1 MPTLQQHQSLLL
13 PQAYLTNLH
22 NRIRNEPTLSLLDT
36 SLVKTQ
42 IRGHKRA
49 KVVNYAEFDNEL
61 FDDLA
66 DFDGDVD
73 MDDNN
78 DDNNINN
85 TQSENYDNNT
95 NTTSGNNGDMD
106 NDDGNNTGD
115 DNTNA
120 KRVNLK
126 DRLPDLDE
134 QDDLLNVLKYPK
146 IRETFQQSKLATPYR
161 LNLLKNVNN
170 TIPLINNK
178 DILPTVRKDD
188 STGTPV
194 TTTTPTTTY
203 TIANSTTTTTNEPT
217 NNLEKENSIITTTP
231 VLSSEP
237 IIIPIALNIENNGI
251 RIIDHFTWNI
261 NDNSMTPEEF
271 ANIYCQDLDLTN
283 NSNLNQQ
290 IANVIIETIQESENL
305 ASIKFNQDLQILVN
319 LTCHLQDWFLEDN
332 FQWNLN
338 DSSLSPES
346 FAEILV
352 VDLGLKREFLPII
365 TYALY
370 DSLLKIKKEYMEGN
384 LNTAANINNEAAFG
398 YLAGVRL
405 NLEDLGENWAPK
417 IELLTPE
424 EIQRKE
430 IEKERKLR
438 RLKRENDRLGRRGRR
453 RLDELE
459 LTMKL

>member
-13 PQAYLTNLH
+13 PQAYLTNLP

-42 IRGHKRA
+42 VRGHKRA

-66 DFDGDVD
+66 EFDGVGESD
-73 MDDNN
+73 MDDN
-78 DDNNINN
+78 DNNNTNNNTYAN
-85 TQSENYDNNT
+85 TQSDNYDNT
-95 NTTSGNNGDMD
+95 HSGTSGDVD
-106 NDDGNNTGD
+106 HEDGNAD
-115 DNTNA
+115 DENNNNNNNNNNSNSNN

-161 LNLLKNVNN
+161 LNLLKNVKN

-178 DILPTVRKDD
+178 EIIPPSNLQQQESQPQPQNDETDPVEKETLPTL
-188 STGTPV
+188 P
-194 TTTTPTTTY
+194 
-203 TIANSTTTTTNEPT
+203 
-217 NNLEKENSIITTTP
+217 
-231 VLSSEP
+231 SSEP
-237 IIIPIALNIENNGI
+237 IIIPIALNIENNGM

-261 NDNSMTPEEF
+261 NDNSITPEEF
-271 ANIYCQDLDLTN
+271 ANIYCQDLDLN
-283 NSNLNQQ
+283 NYTNLNQQ
-290 IANVIIETIQESENL
+290 ITNAIIETIQENENL

-338 DSSLSPES
+338 DPSLTPES

-370 DSLLKIKKEYMEGN
+370 DSLLKIKKEYMDGN
-384 LNTAANINNEAAFG
+384 LNTAANLNNEAAFG

-405 NLEDLGENWAPK
+405 NLEDIGENWAPK

>member
-13 PQAYLTNLH
+13 PQAYLTNLP

-42 IRGHKRA
+42 VRGHKRA

-66 DFDGDVD
+66 DFDGVGDVNMGGGD
-73 MDDNN
+73 MDDN
-78 DDNNINN
+78 DNTNSAA
-85 TQSENYDNNT
+85 QPDNYDNNNSSNNSNNH
-95 NTTSGNNGDMD
+95 NTGTSGDAD
-106 NDDGNNTGD
+106 NDEGAADEENNS
-115 DNTNA
+115 N

-161 LNLLKNVNN
+161 LNLLKNVKN

-178 DILPTVRKDD
+178 DTISSSSLLQQQQDETDTTEKDN
-188 STGTPV
+188 STI
-194 TTTTPTTTY
+194 TPT
-203 TIANSTTTTTNEPT
+203 IA
-217 NNLEKENSIITTTP
+217 
-231 VLSSEP
+231 SSEP
-237 IIIPIALNIENNGI
+237 IIIPIALNIENNGM

-271 ANIYCQDLDLTN
+271 ANIYCQDLDLN
-283 NSNLNQQ
+283 NYTNLNQQ
-290 IANVIIETIQESENL
+290 ITNVIIETIQENENL

-338 DSSLSPES
+338 DPSLTPES

-370 DSLLKIKKEYMEGN
+370 DSLLKIKKEYMDGN
-384 LNTAANINNEAAFG
+384 LNTAANLNNEAAFG

-405 NLEDLGENWAPK
+405 NLEDIGENWAPK

>member
-217 NNLEKENSIITTTP
+217 NNMEKENSIITTAP